1 MQYNYYFDICA
12 LCILATIAITSLSR
26 RRVPAYRQ
34 RAYAT
39 LFLVILIATVAERI
53 ETILQLNP
61 MPEKSWYHPAEMAC
75 GTVYFL
81 SHIGTAFFYL
91 IYIMSIL
98 DIYIEYRSVKDLLSV
113 CLGYFLTV
121 ILIVVNWFW
130 PIMFYYD
137 ENGAYH
143 RGKFI
148 LIFYVIAF
156 YYVAYGLGTMLKYSN
171 QMRMKTRIF
180 ATSYVFLSI
189 AGIVVQYFVPNV
201 LIENFCNAVSVT
213 LVFITLQ
220 NPSEMVDERLNILNR
235 KAFLEGLELKTYR
248 KNPHVTIFVTIDN
261 IRALSAEIGYI
272 QAQAVLKKIAK
283 YLKGIGKTEFRLPTY
298 TYRYSD
304 YCFAVTVHSRD
315 TKKITRLLENI
326 AKRLKEPWNSSNMAI
341 HIDGHCFVIKYPE
354 HYETTAE
361 LMNRIDIIT
370 EDIAGVRDVII
381 DLDDMKYNEIKKY
394 RDYDVLARGSLD
406 AKKAVVKFQ
415 PFLSKVYKIN
425 YSADAIC
432 FFIDE
437 NGNEV
442 DLRQHIPDIRVTQA
456 LMDTDEFVYRRACR
470 ALAFWNAGDKNGKYR
485 AVVGL
490 SQGEISRNDFVRR
503 IKKIL
508 KEEKAEASW
517 ISLKL
522 TETTLATM
530 NSVAE
535 RNLKLMGDLKTS
547 IIVDK
552 YGTGYGDLDRL
563 LTLPI
568 MQVNLDH
575 SILRAA
581 MESDQMKIVAQGI
594 VNLFHDIS
602 LFVGASEI
610 SCKEDQE
617 MAEELGCDFLI
628 GDYMGEPMKDSSY
641 VRFIDA
647 YFDER

>member
-1 MQYNYYFDICA
+1 MQYNFYFDICA
-12 LCILATIAITSLSR
+12 LFILATIAITSLSR

-34 RAYAT
+34 RAYDALYSAILGT
-39 LFLVILIATVAERI
+39 TIVERVDVMLQMKPMLDKVWFHQAQMFCGSLFFLIHLV
-53 ETILQLNP
+53 
-61 MPEKSWYHPAEMAC
+61 
-75 GTVYFL
+75 
-81 SHIGTAFFYL
+81 TAYCYL
-91 IYIMSIL
+91 VYIMSLL
-98 DIYIEYRSVKDLLSV
+98 DIYVEYRVLKDFLRV
-113 CLGYFLTV
+113 CLGY
-121 ILIVVNWFW
+121 LIAGVLIIVNWFV
-130 PIMFYYD
+130 PVVFYYD
-137 ENGAYH
+137 ESGAYH
-143 RGKFI
+143 RANFI
-148 LIFYVIAF
+148 YVLYLIAF
-156 YYVAYGLGTMLKYSN
+156 YYVTYGIVLMMRYSN
-171 QMRMKTRIF
+171 LMRLKTRIVT
-180 ATSYVFLSI
+180 TSYVFFSVI
-189 AGIVVQYFVPNV
+189 GIVIQFFFPTV
-201 LIENFCNAVSVT
+201 LIENFCYTVSIT

-248 KNPHVTIFVTIDN
+248 KHPHATIFVTIDN
-261 IRALSAEIGYI
+261 IRALSAEIGYA
-272 QAQAVLKKIAK
+272 QGQAVLKKIAR
-283 YLKGIGKTEFRLPTY
+283 YLMRVGKLELRLSTY

-315 TKKITRLLENI
+315 DRKIARLLEKI

-341 HIDGHCFVIKYPE
+341 HIDGHCFVIKYPD

-381 DLDDMKYNEIKKY
+381 DLDDSKYKEIKKY

-406 AKKAVVKFQ
+406 AKRAVVKFQ
-415 PFLSKVYKIN
+415 PILSKVYKIN

-432 FFIDE
+432 FFVDE

-470 ALAFWNAGDKNGKYR
+470 ALAFWNGGDKNGKYR

-535 RNLKLMGDLKTS
+535 RNLKLLGDMKAS
-547 IIVDK
+547 IIVDR
-552 YGTGYGDLDRL
+552 YGSGYGNLDRL
-563 LTLPI
+563 LGLPV
-568 MQVNLDH
+568 MQINIDH
-575 SILRAA
+575 SILTSA
-581 MESDQMKIVAQGI
+581 MESEEMRIVAQGI

-602 LFVGASEI
+602 LFVGATDI
-610 SCKEDQE
+610 SCEEDKK
-617 MAEELGCDFLI
+617 MAEQLGCDFLI
-628 GDYMGEPMKDSSY
+628 GDYMGEPMKDSSF
-641 VRFIDA
+641 VKFIDA
-647 YFDER
+647 YFDEG